1 MTQLEIGLHVKRDK
15 IQANLNLL
23 TPWAEKQIKPI
34 DWDRNRN
41 WGGLQVTPIKVR
53 LKTREVVRRKQYPI
67 LMEGKIGL
75 KQIIEGY

>member
-34 DWDRNRN
+34 D
-41 WGGLQVTPIKVR
+41 
-53 LKTREVVRRKQYPI
+53 
-67 LMEGKIGL
+67 
-75 KQIIEGY
+75 